1 MAMNMPWDYSLKNVT
16 DQKRQILF
24 PDELE
29 NDWLCQVKQES
40 GKKNVFEIILNFII
54 IGRTDCYN
62 I

>member
-1 MAMNMPWDYSLKNVT
+1 MAVHTPCDYSLKNVT
-16 DQKRQILF
+16 DQKCQIVF

-40 GKKNVFEIILNFII
+40 GEKKMFEIILNFII
-54 IGRTDCYN
+54 IGRTDHY